1 MIHYRNDSEKLG
13 VEVPKPFTMMPPEA
27 RNLAT
32 VVDGYL
38 ATAGVVVYFPL
49 SVTVTKGI

>member
-1 MIHYRNDSEKLG
+1 
-13 VEVPKPFTMMPPEA
+13 
-27 RNLAT
+27 

-49 SVTVTKGI
+49 SVTVTNGI